1 MDDCAAAMREAKRTM
16 NMRWWKKDEFFL
28 SAENFAGLL
37 SEEAPVLN
45 HERREQLLRQ
55 IETMDAA
62 KTAGWCSDFLEETA
76 ARSDAF
82 RQECR

>member
-1 MDDCAAAMREAKRTM
+1 MDDCAAAMREAKRAM
-16 NMRWWKKDEFFL
+16 NMRWWKKDVFFL

-45 HERREQLLRQ
+45 HERREQFLRQ

-62 KTAGWCSDFLEETA
+62 KTASWCSDFLEETA
-76 ARSDAF
+76 ARGDAF